1 MSYAKK
7 ARINWMPIIIG
18 IAESITV
25 PAGVGSLFCQ
35 EIIQ

>member
-1 MSYAKK
+1 
-7 ARINWMPIIIG
+7 MPIIIG

-25 PAGVGSLFCQ
+25 PAGVDNPFCH